1 MTKILYATDYVDKKN
16 LEIKEKIDS
25 LKTVPELAIIRV
37 GEDPGSLA
45 YEKGINS
52 TAKKLG
58 IEVNSFVFDK
68 DSKTEDLVKKIK
80 ELNEDKNIGGI
91 LVFRPLPEN
100 IDEDEIALAIDEDKD
115 IDCMNPINMAK
126 VYSGEVDGFIPLA
139 PKASVELLKFYGYE
153 LKGADTVIINHSNV
167 VGKPLA
173 MILLKELA
181 TVTICHIG
189 TKDLKKHTQNADIV
203 FTAMGKAEFLD
214 ETYFNENST
223 VIDIGTSKNKEGKY
237 RGDLD
242 ESSVNGKIKA
252 FSPVPKGIGS
262 ITNLLLLE
270 NVIKNKN

>member
-1 MTKILYATDYVDKKN
+1 MTKILYATDYVDKKT

-80 ELNEDKNIGGI
+80 ELNEDKKIGGI

-126 VYSGEVDGFIPLA
+126 VYNGEVDGFIPLA

-189 TKDLKKHTQNADIV
+189 TKDLKNHTQNADIV

-242 ESSVNGKIKA
+242 ESSVDKKIKA